1 MSVLTRY
8 HNLRSKYRTA
18 GSRLHEEQGAY
29 TNLLQQQKKLQES
42 TYGKGSDSLQSKW
55 TKAGEDVTAKQTEM
69 YGSEGYK
76 DWVKAKQAYS
86 TASISAY
93 GETGTGGEY
102 GTLKGKYDTA
112 YEKAYGK
119 TGTGGEFG
127 KLKKEYDAAYT
138 KAYGETGTGGEYG
151 ELKKKITDWGTKSDA
166 IMKLAGDRTKRF
178 TAEDYLSGSKMEA
191 FEKRT
196 GYVTYHPSN
205 TFTHILHHTG
215 VDALASGIKRYDTG
229 LSGDVELDKKME
241 SSGSAAFD
249 DYRKAR
255 REWRRAQVEFRSGS
269 FLDDWARSSGKVEKT
284 QTGSETESFG
294 DWRTR
299 TKQKSF
305 DEWLGGNTSV
315 TYDPDGTPVHKSRD
329 QMMEL
334 YNKDLA
340 GKYKTGIESGDVLTT
355 PTYTESI
362 VPSFDLEDMKTK
374 LFSPDYMELDHGK
387 ISDYGVFEDL
397 DFKNTTENIYK
408 NLRGWATNRPDL
420 WEKWGGEDFT
430 RHISRAFKKLN
441 WAGQAF
447 YGKDGKG
454 GATQAY
460 QAWGNTPSAWTKA
473 IEGLGAK
480 YNLSGIQ
487 ADIEGLPAKYN
498 LSTMK
503 LDLEN
508 IPTKYGLN
516 AKKAAVK
523 SAYEGEAYSGYRT
536 KLAELTSTTEGYE
549 RQIKGPAGAD
559 AKLAKLETD
568 IGASQARIRQYG
580 GNQALLAMSLPGAMT
595 DLAFARETR
604 KRGTRE
610 SAFRTTTLTS
620 RSPYRY

>member
-29 TNLLQQQKKLQES
+29 ANLLQQQKKLQES
-42 TYGKGSDSLQSKW
+42 TYGKGPDSLQSKW
-55 TKAGEDVTAKQTEM
+55 TKAGEDVSAMQTKM

-76 DWVKAKQAYS
+76 DWVEAKQAYS

-127 KLKKEYDAAYT
+127 KLKKEYDTAYT

-166 IMKLAGDRTKRF
+166 IVKLAGDRTKRF

-196 GYVTYHPSN
+196 GKVTYHPLPGAV
-205 TFTHILHHTG
+205 FTMAG
-215 VDALASGIKRYDTG
+215 GDPPSSGIKRYDTG

-255 REWRRAQVEFRSGS
+255 REWRRAQVKFRSGS
-269 FLDDWARSSGKVEKT
+269 FLDDLPGEVEKT
-284 QTGSETESFG
+284 Q
-294 DWRTR
+294 
-299 TKQKSF
+299 
-305 DEWLGGNTSV
+305 
-315 TYDPDGTPVHKSRD
+315 
-329 QMMEL
+329 
-334 YNKDLA
+334 LA
-340 GKYKTGIESGDVLTT
+340 
-355 PTYTESI
+355 
-362 VPSFDLEDMKTK
+362 DMKTK

-430 RHISRAFKKLN
+430 KHIRRAFAQLN
-441 WAGQAF
+441 WAGHAF